1 MLVVTL
7 ANIYLLVLIAGLIGV
22 YIFPALLLCFA
33 LNFSALWYFCRKVRC
48 KIEQDLL
55 KIILQLRTKN
65 AGTNRVKSE
74 LDTEAGG
81 SEANETSNDAP
92 AKDLKK
98 GNTNIS
104 HS

>member
-1 MLVVTL
+1 MLIFQMILAYSPRSYLILRPKDKSDPDPKLSTVLLHIWPLMLVVTL

-55 KIILQLRTKN
+55 KIYF
-65 AGTNRVKSE
+65 AA
-74 LDTEAGG
+74 D
-81 SEANETSNDAP
+81 
-92 AKDLKK
+92 
-98 GNTNIS
+98 
-104 HS
+104 